1 MSITSEGPEK
11 IHCSP
16 KTEINPLNIAQ
27 QSSVHRT
34 KREIMKEERK
44 TGGKTSSLKDKKRVF
59 SCEDG
64 MEKCVVFK
72 CPLQGLDGTVVI
84 LRSRLWNSTFIEEYA
99 PSSTLSVKA
108 TLEFDTQRENVI
120 LTNQNT
126 NVNVN
131 VSPDDEAAKH
141 QGGVP
146 WWIILVA
153 VLIGLLILILLVYL
167 LWKCGFFRRP
177 SKDQYNAAYQKAE
190 INIQP
195 SEKDK
200 LSAED

>member
-1 MSITSEGPEK
+1 MSITSKGPEK

-16 KTEINPLNIAQ
+16 ESEINPLSIS
-27 QSSVHRT
+27 QSSVPRT
-34 KREIMKEERK
+34 KREILRK
-44 TGGKTSSLKDKKRVF
+44 KRETGGKNSPSAKSVL

-64 MEKCVVFK
+64 MKGCVVLK
-72 CPLQGLDGTVVI
+72 CPLQGLGGTVVT

-99 PSSTLSVKA
+99 SRSVLHLSVKA
-108 TLEFDTQRENVI
+108 TLVLNTQRENVI
-120 LTNQNT
+120 LGSPHMIASVQVFPDGEVAKNQ
-126 NVNVN
+126 
-131 VSPDDEAAKH
+131 
-141 QGGVP
+141 GVP

-153 VLIGLLILILLVYL
+153 ILIGALILALLVYL

-177 SKDQYNAAYQKAE
+177 SKDQYNAAYHKAE
-190 INIQP
+190 LNIQP